1 MTNYNE
7 INLENGLKVLT
18 AEDASLPTANIL
30 LVSRAGSR
38 YEKDDESGYAHI
50 LEHMLLKG
58 TAKRPS
64 PMAISKEIDDRG
76 GYKNAATNREFLTIN
91 LEIDNIYAENAIEL
105 LSDMLFNS
113 LFDLATLENEK
124 KVILEELRKSDDN
137 PASYFSR
144 FSFEKIFGA
153 HPLSHNILGDNKTIS
168 EATKEKL
175 IEYKKNFITPDRSA
189 IIIAGNIA
197 HDKAVELARKYFGK
211 WRESG
216 QALTPATIEPNPSK
230 KYFIQ
235 KTANQTFIAFNFH
248 TGNSLKESMA
258 LELIQNFLS
267 FGGSSVLQERIRHRE
282 GLVYGISA
290 NNMFFTDTGL
300 FSINTSASK
309 PAEVIKS
316 VSDIIAE
323 LPKLFSEDKLAEI
336 KTRTIGALNR
346 NIANPKYKIA
356 SLMVGFITRSELF
369 TPEKYISEIN
379 GVSYGDISEVIKKYL
394 TPDKMIITA
403 MGEKDVFE
411 K

>member
-1 MTNYNE
+1 M
-7 INLENGLKVLT
+7 
-18 AEDASLPTANIL
+18 
-30 LVSRAGSR
+30 
-38 YEKDDESGYAHI
+38 
-50 LEHMLLKG
+50 
-58 TAKRPS
+58 
-64 PMAISKEIDDRG
+64 
-76 GYKNAATNREFLTIN
+76 
-91 LEIDNIYAENAIEL
+91 
-105 LSDMLFNS
+105 
-113 LFDLATLENEK
+113 
-124 KVILEELRKSDDN
+124 
-137 PASYFSR
+137 
-144 FSFEKIFGA
+144 
-153 HPLSHNILGDNKTIS
+153 
-168 EATKEKL
+168 
-175 IEYKKNFITPDRSA
+175 
-189 IIIAGNIA
+189 
-197 HDKAVELARKYFGK
+197 ARKYFGK
-211 WRESG
+211 WREGG
-216 QALTPATIEPNPSK
+216 QALTPAIIEPNPSK

-248 TGNSLKESMA
+248 TGNSLKESAA
-258 LELIQNFLS
+258 LDLIQNFLS